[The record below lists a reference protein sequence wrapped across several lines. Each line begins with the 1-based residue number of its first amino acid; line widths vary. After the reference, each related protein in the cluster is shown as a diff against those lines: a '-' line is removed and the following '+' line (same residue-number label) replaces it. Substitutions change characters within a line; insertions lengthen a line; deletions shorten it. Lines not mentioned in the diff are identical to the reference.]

1 MNENELLIEKFYTAF
16 QVKDYATMQSCYSN
30 HATFSDEVFVGLN
43 AEQVRAMWEMLLK
56 NGKDLK
62 LEFKN
67 IKADG
72 TTGSAEWIA
81 YYTFS
86 KTGNKVINRI
96 TASFIFENGKIIQH
110 TDQFN
115 FYKWASQALGNTGL
129 LLGWTSFL
137 KNKVRSTAMKSLV
150 DFMKSKK
157 K

>member
-16 QVKDYATMQSCYSN
+16 QAKDYATIQSCYSN

-43 AEQVRAMWEMLLK
+43 PEQVRAMWEMLLK

-72 TTGSAEWIA
+72 SAGSAEWIA

-96 TASFIFENGKIIQH
+96 TANFIFENGKIIQH
-110 TDQFN
+110 TDQFD
-115 FYKWASQALGNTGL
+115 FYKWASQALGNTGV

-137 KNKVRSTAMKSLV
+137 KNKVRTTAMKSLV
-150 DFMKSKK
+150 DFIKSKK